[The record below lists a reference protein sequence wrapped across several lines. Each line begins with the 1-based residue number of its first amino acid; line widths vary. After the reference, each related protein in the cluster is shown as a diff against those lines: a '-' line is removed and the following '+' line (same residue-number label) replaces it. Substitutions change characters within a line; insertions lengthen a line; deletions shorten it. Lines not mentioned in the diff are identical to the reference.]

1 MSQLPPDA
9 PTSKTTESWYRRLYR
24 RVEAMASTPY
34 ALAAFV
40 IVSVIDG
47 SVFPI
52 PPFALMVPMVLA
64 QPRRWWSLALLGT
77 AASLVGGLLGYFL
90 GTLIHSGVA
99 TAFNIDLN
107 ARVDRFGIHSTVGQ
121 LLGDN
126 FWILALLCSILPTPF
141 KVVAIGSGL
150 VSVPLPRFLI
160 AAALGRLTRFFLVGG
175 AMALV
180 GPRAR
185 KWLRA

>member
-1 MSQLPPDA
+1 
-9 PTSKTTESWYRRLYR
+9 
-24 RVEAMASTPY
+24 MAATPY

-64 QPRRWWSLALLGT
+64 QPRRRRSLALLGT
-77 AASLVGGLLGYFL
+77 AAGLVGGLIGYFL

-107 ARVDRFGIHSTVGQ
+107 ARVGRFGVHSTVGQ
-121 LLGDN
+121 LLGGN
-126 FWILALLCSILPTPF
+126 FRILALLGLIPPTPF
-141 KVVAIGSGL
+141 QT
-150 VSVPLPRFLI
+150 VS
-160 AAALGRLTRFFLVGG
+160 
-175 AMALV
+175 
-180 GPRAR
+180 
-185 KWLRA
+185 